1 MATGLANL
9 LNLNMVSKII
19 PVLSDIGKLVL
30 LFVEKFRVIGFADEH
45 YTTEFVR
52 LQVNFK

>member
-19 PVLSDIGKLVL
+19 PVLSDIGKLEL
-30 LFVEKFRVIGFADEH
+30 LFVEKFRVIGFADDR

-52 LQVNFK
+52 LQVHFK